1 MEVKTMDQNVEFL
14 NYIYQNTKMGIDTIS
29 QLLDIVDDAEYKN
42 KLQSQYNEYKEIFDK
57 ADEKLQLLN
66 KEGKDNSIFQKISSY
81 FMINTKTA
89 MDNSPSHISEM
100 LIQGST
106 MGIID
111 ITKKI
116 NEYPNADPEIIEL
129 AKKLLAFEENNVEQC
144 KLCLK

>member
-1 MEVKTMDQNVEFL
+1 MDQNVEFL

-29 QLLDIVDDAEYKN
+29 QLLDIVDDADYKN
-42 KLQSQYNEYKEIFDK
+42 ILQSQYNEYKMIFDK
-57 ADEKLQLLN
+57 ADDMLQSLN

-116 NEYPNADPEIIEL
+116 NEYPNADPEIIDL
-129 AKKLLAFEENNVEQC
+129 AKKLLAFEQNNVEQC